1 MTEPYDIAIP
11 LHPKDHTK
19 LPFLI
24 HASFAYTDA
33 GTIHI
38 MAYAPEEARALVDK
52 ACEDCRADPTRIVVH
67 DERDILPESRDIFPE
82 PRRGWLFQQF
92 LTLFQDVT
100 KAEWY
105 IGLNADL
112 IFLQAYPVFTQ
123 DGRPFQVLAR
133 DMNSQ
138 REIYNP
144 FNKEMFGHHT
154 EIAPYNYL
162 SDASLYNKK
171 LTRDMADT
179 CGGKAEF
186 MRRSAEIIKT
196 FGHVPG
202 DANLY
207 MHYIWNTHRTL
218 YTPIVVKNLLNG
230 RYNSGEWQAAEIEK
244 FINSAENDAATL
256 SVHSWT

>member
-1 MTEPYDIAIP
+1 MTEPYDIAMP

-24 HASFAYTDA
+24 HASFTYTDA
-33 GTIHI
+33 ETMHI
-38 MAYAPEEARALVDK
+38 MAYDPQEAQALADE
-52 ACEDCRADPTRIVVH
+52 ACKSFGIDPTRVVVH

-82 PRRGWLFQQF
+82 ARRGWLFQQF
-92 LTLFQDVT
+92 LTLLQDVT
-100 KAEWY
+100 EADWY

-112 IFLQAYPVFTQ
+112 IFLRSYPVFTL
-123 DGRPFQVLAR
+123 DGQPFQVLAR

-171 LTRDMADT
+171 LALDMVDV

-186 MRRSAEIIKT
+186 MLRSAEIT
-196 FGHVPG
+196 RTLGHVPG

-218 YTPIVVKNLLNG
+218 YTPIIVKNWLNG
-230 RYNSGEWQAAEIEK
+230 RYNGGKWSPSEIENFVK
-244 FINSAENDAATL
+244 TAASDVVTL
-256 SVHSWT
+256 SVHSWM